1 MKMLGNFLCSINS
14 HQKWLLYRT
23 CVLSIA
29 LYRFSLWYYNNA
41 PLVYS
46 FKELRKIQRRAEL
59 WILRAF
65 HTSPTLEIKAIADF
79 VLIHLYFQKIS
90 GCHQLTIF
98 TLSNNHAIKSLLK
111 RKHSEHTNF
120 YRLLLENLT
129 SK

>member
-1 MKMLGNFLCSINS
+1 MWYKSLSKMTLIQNLCSIYCS
-14 HQKWLLYRT
+14 LQIFSVVLQQCTTCILFQRT
-23 CVLSIA
+23 Q
-29 LYRFSLWYYNNA
+29 
-41 PLVYS
+41 
-46 FKELRKIQRRAEL
+46 KIQRRAEL

-79 VLIHLYFQKIS
+79 VPIYLYFQKIS

-129 SK
+129 PK